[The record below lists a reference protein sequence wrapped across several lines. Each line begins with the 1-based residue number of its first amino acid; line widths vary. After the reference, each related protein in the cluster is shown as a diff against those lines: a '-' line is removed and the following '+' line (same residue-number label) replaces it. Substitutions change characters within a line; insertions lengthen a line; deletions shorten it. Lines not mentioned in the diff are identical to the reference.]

1 MSTTRKLDSDSKI
14 ILSAYRVLLKA
25 LRDKSSK
32 EELLMVRKALEVAMD
47 AHGGVRR
54 KSGEPYITHPLEVAR
69 IVVQEVGLGSLSA
82 AAALLHDVVEDSDY
96 TLEDIDRLFGEKV
109 ARIIDGLTKIS
120 GVFDPNSSAQAENF
134 RKMLLTLGDD
144 IRVILIKL
152 ADRLHNMRTME
163 SMPAH
168 KQVKIASET
177 LFIYAPLAHRLGL
190 YNLKTE
196 MEDLSLKYTEPEVYR
211 DISIKM
217 KAIKADELRYLKRFS
232 SPIKTALKTEGLHF
246 DIKERTKSIYSIRR
260 KMVNQGVTFDEV
272 YDKFAIRIILDVPLE
287 QEKAACWKAYS
298 VVTDFYRPNPD
309 RLRDWISSPKSNGY
323 ESLHITVMG
332 PDGHWVEV
340 QIRSARM
347 DVNAEMGLASHWKYK
362 EEEVADNRLDG
373 WLKKVREALENP
385 DINALE
391 FVDDFK
397 FNLFSDDIFVFT
409 PKGEL
414 RTLPK
419 GSSPLDFSF
428 DIHTDVGINTL
439 GAKVNGKL
447 VPLNYKLK
455 SGDQVEILTSSKQKP
470 REEWLNYVVTSKA
483 RTKIRSSL
491 REERN
496 LVADRG
502 KEVLAR
508 KLGFLRVKLNDQ
520 IERELTHFLKL
531 RDSQE
536 LFYQAGLGL
545 LDNQDLKQ
553 FAKDRSGGFY
563 KYFRSRL
570 RRPTSVPKEEL
581 QPAGPKEHSHLV
593 FGNEEQELEYKLAPC
608 CNPIEGD
615 DVFGFITSNE
625 GIKVHRKDCPNAIAM
640 QSRFASRVI
649 KAKWVSNEV
658 QEFVAVINI
667 NGIDTVGLVNKITQI
682 ISNDLNVNIRSLN
695 ISGDGGVF
703 EGAITVVVR
712 NKMHLQNVMAEI
724 KKVEGIREVDRHFKK

>member
-1 MSTTRKLDSDSKI
+1 MSTSNKVDSDTKV
-14 ILSAYRVLLKA
+14 ILSAYRVLLRA
-25 LRDKSSK
+25 LRDKSSG
-32 EELLMVRKALEVAMD
+32 EELDMVRKALEVAMD
-47 AHGGVRR
+47 AHDGVRR
-54 KSGEPYITHPLEVAR
+54 KSGEPYITHPMEVAR
-69 IVVQEVGLGSLSA
+69 IAVQEVGLGALSA
-82 AAALLHDVVEDSDY
+82 AAALLHDVVEDSEY
-96 TLEDIDRLFGEKV
+96 TLEDIDRMFGEKV
-109 ARIIDGLTKIS
+109 ARLIDGLTKIS
-120 GVFDPNSSAQAENF
+120 GVFDPNTSAQAENF

-144 IRVILIKL
+144 VRVILIKL
-152 ADRLHNMRTME
+152 SDRLHNMRTME
-163 SMPAH
+163 SMPAN

-177 LFIYAPLAHRLGL
+177 LFIYAPMAHRLGL
-190 YNLKTE
+190 YNIKTE
-196 MEDLSLKYTEPEVYR
+196 MEDLSLKYTEPEVFR
-211 DISIKM
+211 DISMKM
-217 KAIKADELRYLKRFS
+217 KAIKADEIRYLKRFS
-232 SPIKTALKTEGLHF
+232 SPIKTALKTEGLQF
-246 DIKERTKSIYSIRR
+246 NIKERTKSIYSIRR

-272 YDKFAIRIILDVPLE
+272 YDKFAIRIIIDVPLE

-298 VVTDFYRPNPD
+298 IVTDFYRPNPD

-340 QIRSARM
+340 QIRSSRM
-347 DVNAEMGLASHWKYK
+347 DVNAELGLASHWKYK
-362 EEEVADNRLDG
+362 DDEVADNKLDG
-373 WLKKVREALENP
+373 WLKKVREVLENP

-414 RTLPK
+414 KTLPK

-428 DIHTDVGINTL
+428 DIHTDIGLSTL

-447 VPLNYKLK
+447 VQLNYKLK
-455 SGDQVEILTSSKQKP
+455 SGDQVEIITSAKQKP

-496 LVADRG
+496 IVAERG
-502 KEVLAR
+502 KEILIR
-508 KLGFLRVKLNDQ
+508 KLGFLRIKFSPQ
-520 IERELTHFLKL
+520 IETELTNFLKL
-531 RDSQE
+531 RDSLE

-553 FAKDRSGGFY
+553 FARDRSGGIR
-563 KYFRSRL
+563 KYFRDKL
-570 RRPTSVPKEEL
+570 RRPVTPK
-581 QPAGPKEHSHLV
+581 KEFKDTTVLNEQVHLV
-593 FGNEEQELEYKLAPC
+593 FGSEDQELDYTLSPC
-608 CNPIEGD
+608 CNPIQGD
-615 DVFGFITSNE
+615 DVFGFITSTE

-649 KAKWVSNEV
+649 KARWVSNEV

-695 ISGDGGVF
+695 INGDGGVF
-703 EGAITVVVR
+703 EGSITVMVR
-712 NKMHLQNVMAEI
+712 NKIHLQNVMNEI
-724 KKVEGIREVDRHFKK
+724 RKVEGIQEVDRHFKK

>member
-1 MSTTRKLDSDSKI
+1 
-14 ILSAYRVLLKA
+14 
-25 LRDKSSK
+25 
-32 EELLMVRKALEVAMD
+32 
-47 AHGGVRR
+47 
-54 KSGEPYITHPLEVAR
+54 
-69 IVVQEVGLGSLSA
+69 
-82 AAALLHDVVEDSDY
+82 
-96 TLEDIDRLFGEKV
+96 
-109 ARIIDGLTKIS
+109 
-120 GVFDPNSSAQAENF
+120 
-134 RKMLLTLGDD
+134 
-144 IRVILIKL
+144 
-152 ADRLHNMRTME
+152 MRTME
-163 SMPAH
+163 SMPAN

-177 LFIYAPLAHRLGL
+177 LFIYAPMAHRLGL
-190 YNLKTE
+190 YNIKTE
-196 MEDLSLKYTEPEVYR
+196 MEDLSLKYTEPEVFR
-211 DISIKM
+211 DISMKM
-217 KAIKADELRYLKRFS
+217 KAIKADEIRYLKRFS
-232 SPIKTALKTEGLHF
+232 SPIKTALKTEGLQF
-246 DIKERTKSIYSIRR
+246 NIKERTKSIYSIRR

-272 YDKFAIRIILDVPLE
+272 YDKFAIRIIIDVPLE

-298 VVTDFYRPNPD
+298 IVTDFYRPNPD

-340 QIRSARM
+340 QIRSSRM
-347 DVNAEMGLASHWKYK
+347 DVNAELGLASHWKYK
-362 EEEVADNRLDG
+362 DDEVADNKLDG
-373 WLKKVREALENP
+373 WLKKVREVLENP

-414 RTLPK
+414 KTLPK

-428 DIHTDVGINTL
+428 DIHTDIGLSTL

-447 VPLNYKLK
+447 VQLNYKLK
-455 SGDQVEILTSSKQKP
+455 SGDQVEIITSAKQKP

-496 LVADRG
+496 IVAERG
-502 KEVLAR
+502 KEILIR
-508 KLGFLRVKLNDQ
+508 KLGFLRIKFSPQ
-520 IERELTHFLKL
+520 IETELTNFLKL
-531 RDSQE
+531 RDSLE

-553 FAKDRSGGFY
+553 FARDRSGGIR
-563 KYFRSRL
+563 KYFRDKL
-570 RRPTSVPKEEL
+570 RRPVTPK
-581 QPAGPKEHSHLV
+581 KEFKDTTVLNEQVHLV
-593 FGNEEQELEYKLAPC
+593 FGSEDQELDYTLSPC
-608 CNPIEGD
+608 CNPIQGD
-615 DVFGFITSNE
+615 DVFGFITSTE

-649 KAKWVSNEV
+649 KARWVSNEV

-695 ISGDGGVF
+695 INGDGGIF
-703 EGAITVVVR
+703 EGSITVMVR
-712 NKMHLQNVMAEI
+712 NKIHLQNVMNEI
-724 KKVEGIREVDRHFKK
+724 RKVEGIQEVDRHFKK